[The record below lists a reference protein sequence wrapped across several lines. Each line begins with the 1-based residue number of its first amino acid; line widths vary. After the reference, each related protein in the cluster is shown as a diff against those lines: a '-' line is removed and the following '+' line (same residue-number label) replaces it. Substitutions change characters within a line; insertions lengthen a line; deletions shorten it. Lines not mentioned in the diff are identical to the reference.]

1 MSPRSLMGLVAGL
14 FLVIVALDSY
24 FIVNETERAV
34 LKRFQEIVRT
44 DIQPGIHGK
53 MPFIDQVVKVDGRA
67 TAYELPAQSY
77 LTSERKLMDVSSF
90 VIWRV
95 EDVQK
100 YVTVI
105 GGGGVNTSDRM
116 REIAQQ
122 RLNARVAERLRNA
135 VAQRTVQQVVA
146 GRREVIVDPD
156 SVMTDGNGSEL
167 TARDLGIGDGSRA
180 DDEPLETITAEE
192 AARLDPQQDAREQLM
207 VSVLAD
213 VRGDALEDFGIDVV
227 DIRVKQ
233 VDWPSEVRERV
244 FDRMR
249 AERARDAARHRSE
262 GREAAEIIRAGA
274 ERQRTV
280 LLANAFRDAEQMR
293 GEGDA
298 TAARIYANAYNR
310 EREFYQFYR
319 SLQAYRETFRGAG
332 DVMVLEP
339 DGDFFR
345 YLKSSSGN

>member
-34 LKRFQEIVRT
+34 LKRFQEIVRA
-44 DIQPGIHGK
+44 DVEPGIHPK
-53 MPFIDQVVKVDGRA
+53 MPFIDQVLKVDGRA
-67 TAYELPAQSY
+67 RAYELPAQSY

-105 GGGGVNTSDRM
+105 GGGGANTSDRM

-135 VAQRTVQQVVA
+135 VAQRTVQEVVA
-146 GRREVIVDPD
+146 GRREVIVDLD
-156 SVMTDGNGSEL
+156 SDLGGSNGEL
-167 TARDLGIGDGSRA
+167 TARDLGLADGSGT
-180 DDEPLETITAEE
+180 DDEPLETITAQE
-192 AARLDPQQDAREQLM
+192 AATLAPDQDAREQLM

-213 VRGDALEDFGIDVV
+213 VKNEALEDFGIDVV
-227 DIRVKQ
+227 DIRLKQ
-233 VDWPSEVRERV
+233 VDWPGEVREGV
-244 FDRMR
+244 FERMR

-280 LLANAFRDAEQMR
+280 LLANAFRDAEQIR

-298 TAARIYANAYNR
+298 TAARIYAEAYNR
-310 EREFYQFYR
+310 DREFYSFHR
-319 SLQAYRETFRGAG
+319 SLQAYRETFRDSG

-345 YLKSSSGN
+345 FLKNAAGN

>member
-1 MSPRSLMGLVAGL
+1 MSPRSLMGLVAAL

-44 DIQPGIHGK
+44 DIEPGIHGK
-53 MPFIDQVVKVDGRA
+53 MPFIDQVLKVDGRA

-95 EDVQK
+95 DDVQK

-105 GGGGVNTSDRM
+105 GGGGANTSERM

-146 GRREVIVDPD
+146 GRREVIVDPE
-156 SVMTDGNGSEL
+156 SGLMDGNGEV
-167 TARDLGIGDGSRA
+167 TARELGFGDGTGE

-192 AARLDPQQDAREQLM
+192 ASRMDPQEDAREQLM
-207 VSVLAD
+207 VAVLAD
-213 VRGDALEDFGIDVV
+213 VKGEALEDFGIDVV
-227 DIRVKQ
+227 DIRLKQ
-233 VDWPSEVRERV
+233 VDWPDEVRERV
-244 FDRMR
+244 FERMR

-262 GREAAEIIRAGA
+262 GREAAEIIRAQA
-274 ERQRTV
+274 DRQRTV
-280 LLANAFRDAEQMR
+280 LLADAFRDAERTR

-298 TAARIYANAYNR
+298 TAARIYADAYNR
-310 EREFYQFYR
+310 DREFYSFYR
-319 SLQAYRETFRGAG
+319 SLQAYRETFRDSG

-345 YLKSSSGN
+345 YLKSATGN

>member
-1 MSPRSLMGLVAGL
+1 MSPRSLMGLVAAL

-53 MPFIDQVVKVDGRA
+53 MPFIDQVLKVDGRA

-95 EDVQK
+95 DDVQK

-105 GGGGVNTSDRM
+105 GGGGANNSERM

-156 SVMTDGNGSEL
+156 SLVEGNGGAGPREV
-167 TARDLGIGDGSRA
+167 GFGDGTGEG
-180 DDEPLETITAEE
+180 DEPLETISAEE
-192 AARLDPQQDAREQLM
+192 ASRLDPQQDAREQLM
-207 VSVLAD
+207 VAVLAE
-213 VRGDALEDFGIDVV
+213 VKGDALEDFGIDVV
-227 DIRVKQ
+227 DIRLKQ
-233 VDWPSEVRERV
+233 VDWPDEVRERV
-244 FDRMR
+244 FERMR

-262 GREAAEIIRAGA
+262 GREAAEIIRAQA
-274 ERQRTV
+274 DRQRTV
-280 LLANAFRDAEQMR
+280 LLADAFRDAERTR

-298 TAARIYANAYNR
+298 TAARIYADAYNR
-310 EREFYQFYR
+310 DREFYSFYR
-319 SLQAYRETFRGAG
+319 SLQAYRETFRDSG